1 MTIRGA
7 TEAELPTILA
17 IYNASIPGHT
27 ATADTEPV
35 SVASRLGWFH
45 AHNLDKRPLWIAL
58 EHDQIAG
65 WLSCQSFYGRPA
77 YDATAELSVYIAPT
91 WQRQGIA
98 SALLANVIEAAPRLG
113 LKTLLGFIFA
123 HNVASLRLFEKFG
136 FQTWGFL
143 PRVAVL
149 DGEERDL
156 VIVGHRLP

>member
-1 MTIRGA
+1 MMIRA
-7 TEAELPTILA
+7 AMETDLPAILA

-35 SVASRLGWFH
+35 SVASRLGWFY
-45 AHNLDKRPLWIAL
+45 AHNLDKLPLWIAL
-58 EHDQIAG
+58 ENDQIAG

-77 YDATAELSVYIAPT
+77 YDATAELSVYVAPS

-98 SALLANVIEAAPRLG
+98 SALLAKAIEAAPRLG
-113 LKTLLGFIFA
+113 LKSLLGFIFA

-136 FQTWGFL
+136 FRTWGIL

-149 DGEERDL
+149 DGKERDL
-156 VIVGHRLP
+156 VIVGHQSS